1 MESRSILCSLVLVSA
16 PLMAFAELPREPVLP
31 LALAQKAAL
40 AAVQQCER
48 DGYRV
53 SASVVDKSGVVRAQ
67 LRADG
72 AGAHTLQSSFRKAYT
87 SASLREPTSK
97 LAKIAASSAELQGL
111 HHVSDDILLLGGG
124 LPIVIGGEA
133 VGGIGVGGAPG
144 AQLDEACAQ
153 AGLQSILDAAGSK
166 PAL

>member
-1 MESRSILCSLVLVSA
+1 MFNCRLWCFLALASAPVVVSA
-16 PLMAFAELPREPVLP
+16 DLPREPVLP

-48 DGYRV
+48 AGYRV

-72 AGAHTLQSSFRKAYT
+72 AGAHTVQSSFRKAYT

-124 LPIVIGGEA
+124 LPLVSAGEI

-144 AQLDEACAQ
+144 AHLDEACAQ
-153 AGLQSILDAAGSK
+153 AGVQGILEAVGST
-166 PAL
+166 PVP

>member
-1 MESRSILCSLVLVSA
+1 MFNRRLWCFLALASAPFMVSA
-16 PLMAFAELPREPVLP
+16 DLPREPVLP

-72 AGAHTLQSSFRKAYT
+72 AGAHTVQSSFRKAYT
-87 SASLREPTSK
+87 SASLRESTQK

-124 LPIVIGGEA
+124 LPLVSAGEI

-144 AQLDEACAQ
+144 AHLDEACAQ
-153 AGLQSILDAAGSK
+153 AGVQSILDAVGSK
-166 PAL
+166 PVP